1 MKAYKYIF
9 AFMACVAAVSCVS
22 DEEFLAEKPK
32 AQLTIANAYNT
43 SDQVVNTLLTG
54 YYEFEELYFPGA
66 MGQGLCYNTF
76 TGTDMVDNKYQLG
89 ANQHMSNFTAA
100 WSAVSSLPKSLW
112 DKFYKVVSYANLA
125 ISKLDEVSWPS
136 DAEKARVKGEAQFLR
151 GLSYL
156 RLAELFGGVPLVI
169 EYTETPN
176 YAYDRASRTETY
188 DVAIEDLTAAY
199 NALPWNVSAEYGR
212 AGKGAAGMYLAE
224 ALLARGVEKN
234 DDKTDFSNAA
244 KYAQEVIDHHPMMT
258 QRFGVRNIGAT
269 GSQYGVPN
277 ELVNGNVYTD
287 LFVAQN
293 IISAQNTEAIWVM
306 VSAPNY
312 NTFASNGGS
321 FWSPNPGGRRCN
333 TLGLT
338 PALQDYSWADEY
350 KSAGAADGPW
360 KAFSKKYGG
369 AMSPASHGGTGWAQ
383 VTPTWYAS
391 YTQWDNAHNN
401 NSLGVDIRYL
411 EDVTVITE
419 FLCCDE
425 NHPLYEQKVGWNHIK
440 RDTPEL
446 SGIFF
451 PIWYK
456 ETPFSTWDYDPNEA
470 TVSWLGT
477 FVNFYR
483 SKYAARTPEVY
494 FLLAE
499 AKLRGGD
506 TAGATAAINAVR
518 ARANAKPFSTVDID
532 TILDERGRELLYEE
546 FRWATFLRMKPA
558 EWKKRIYDHGM
569 YSARSN
575 ADPATLYPNTRRW
588 AEDTGEIKFNLFP
601 IPQTYIDLNTGSEG
615 LYQNDGW
622 K

>member
-575 ADPATLYPNTRRW
+575 ANPAELYPNTRRW